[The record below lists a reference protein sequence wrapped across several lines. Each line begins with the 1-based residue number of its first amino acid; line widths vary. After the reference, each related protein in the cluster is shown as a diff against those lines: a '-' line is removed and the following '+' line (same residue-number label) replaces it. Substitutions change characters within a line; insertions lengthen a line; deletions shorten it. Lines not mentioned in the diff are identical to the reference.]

1 MQESITLQDVLRI
14 VRKQLLYIMSFA
26 LFLALVIAFFS
37 FFIIKPTYEAQTQLL
52 VNQKNID
59 QQARLGVQQVET
71 DLRLINTYN
80 VIIQSPAILSKVISQ
95 LDLDSTPEK
104 LKEQITV
111 SSASNSQVVNIAV
124 QDKQPDMAVNIANTV
139 AEVFQEEIQVL
150 MTIDNINILSVATLD
165 GKPEPVAPNKNL
177 YIVAAAM
184 LGFIVSAGFAV
195 LIECF
200 DTTVKTEQDIEEII
214 GLPIMG
220 IISKINDATYKNI

>member
-1 MQESITLQDVLRI
+1 
-14 VRKQLLYIMSFA
+14 MSFA
-26 LFLALVIAFFS
+26 LFLALVTAFFS

-59 QQARLGVQQVET
+59 QQSRLGVQQVET

-95 LDLDSTPEK
+95 LHLDSTPEK

-111 SSASNSQVVNIAV
+111 SSASNSQVVNITV
-124 QDKQPDMAVNIANTV
+124 RDKQPDMAVKIANTV
-139 AEVFQEEIQVL
+139 AGVFQEEIQVL
-150 MTIDNINILSVATLD
+150 MTIDNINILSVAKLD
-165 GKPEPVAPNKNL
+165 DKPEPVAPNKNL